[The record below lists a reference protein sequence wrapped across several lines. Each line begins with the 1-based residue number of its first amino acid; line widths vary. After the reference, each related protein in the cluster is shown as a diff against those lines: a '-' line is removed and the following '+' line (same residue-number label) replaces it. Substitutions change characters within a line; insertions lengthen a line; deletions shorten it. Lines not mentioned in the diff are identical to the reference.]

1 MAKRKRR
8 KQKQETVLSTHKYE
22 IIGIILVLLSILGIG
37 KYGMVGKLMSSF
49 SVFLIGVGYIF
60 LLLFTLI
67 LGAYMIVKQ
76 DKPNFLDSKMIGIY
90 IFTIGILVFCHME
103 YIVNFETGKEI
114 LSHTVDD
121 LMVCFQNMLNVG
133 KADIAGGGIIGGAFA
148 ALFRLLFAVDGS
160 KIVSIIMII
169 FGILLFTGISI
180 FDLIKNAKDKFVE
193 RREERRLRREEED
206 DEEEEKEVVIKDS
219 TIEEDSKIIISN
231 IDEVKEIK
239 TKKETEE
246 VKDVPSGINSMEN
259 YELPPVTLLNQPK
272 KKGKSTNNQVIE
284 KNIEIIEK
292 TLRDFGLI
300 GKIVEVH
307 IGPAVTQYE
316 MELPSGTKVSKIV
329 TLNKEIALALAK
341 KDVRIQAPIPGK
353 NTIGIEVANESVAMV
368 TFREIIDH
376 IPAKMQDNKLAVA
389 LGKNIEGEV
398 TWCEVNKTPHL
409 LVAGATGSGKSV
421 CINGIICSIL
431 MRAKPN
437 EVKMVLV
444 DPKKV
449 ELGVYNG
456 IPHLLCPVVTDP
468 KKANVALKKIVNEM
482 DNRYETFTE
491 THVRNIE
498 GYNAYV
504 EKKNRKA
511 ENEEDKIPLMPYIVV
526 IVDELADLMLVAG
539 KEVESSIMRITQ
551 LARAAGIHLI
561 IATQRPSTN
570 VITGVIKANI
580 PSRIAFTVSS
590 FVDSR
595 TILDQGGAEKLL
607 GRGDMLFLQ
616 NGELNPQRIQGS
628 FITDEEIEKLV
639 DFTVKQQIKVADSF
653 LTNLDESSVP
663 TNSIDTSGST
673 VSTEEEK
680 YDDPLYN
687 DIVEFV
693 ITSGKASASLLQ
705 RRFKLGYNRAARIV
719 DLLEERGIIGPQNGS
734 KPREVLVKLE
744 GQEEHEEESS

>member
-8 KQKQETVLSTHKYE
+8 KQKDESVISTHKYE
-22 IIGIILVLLSILGIG
+22 IIGVVLVLLSILGIG

-49 SVFLIGVGYIF
+49 SVFLIGVGYVVLMVF
-60 LLLFTLI
+60 ALI
-67 LGAYMIVKQ
+67 LGGYMIIKQ
-76 DKPNFLDSKMIGIY
+76 DKPNFFSSKLIGIY
-90 IFTIGILVFCHME
+90 ILTIGTLVLCHME
-103 YIVNFETGKEI
+103 YIINYQNGKDI
-114 LSHTVDD
+114 LSHTIDD
-121 LMVCFQNMLNVG
+121 LMICFQNILNVG
-133 KADIAGGGIIGGAFA
+133 TADISGGGIVGGTFA
-148 ALFRLLFAVDGS
+148 ALFSILFAVDGS
-160 KIVSIIMII
+160 KIVSIILII

-193 RREERRLRREEED
+193 VREERKSRQEED
-206 DEEEEKEVVIKDS
+206 YEEEKEVVIKDS
-219 TIEEDSKIIISN
+219 TIEDDSKIIISN

-239 TKKETEE
+239 TKKDIEE
-246 VKDVPSGINSMEN
+246 PQEVVTNGVNPMVN
-259 YELPPVTLLNQPK
+259 YKLPPSDLLNTPK
-272 KKGKSTNNQVIE
+272 KKGKNTNNQVIE

-368 TFREIIDH
+368 TFKEIIDH
-376 IPAKMQDNKLAVA
+376 IPAKIADNKLAVA

-431 MRAKPN
+431 MRAKPD

-504 EKKNRKA
+504 EKKNKKI
-511 ENEEDKIPLMPYIVV
+511 ENEEEKIPLMPYIVV

-628 FITDEEIEKLV
+628 FITDEEIERLV

-653 LTNLDESSVP
+653 LTNLEESSVP

-744 GQEEHEEESS
+744 GQDQDNEEE